1 MAKTPTANSK
11 PATIDELSE
20 QIALLKNDIASLTE
34 TLGDYGKAKTNEM
47 RDTARTAAND
57 LSDAGRAKAMEA
69 QKQAEEF
76 LKAQPGTA
84 LGIAAG
90 LGFLVGLVTARR

>member
-1 MAKTPTANSK
+1 MAKTTTAAAK
-11 PATIDELSE
+11 EVTIDDLSN

-34 TLGDYGKAKTNEM
+34 TLGEYGKAKSEEM
-47 RDTARTAAND
+47 RDNARSAAND
-57 LSDAGRAKAMEA
+57 FAETGRAKAMEA

-76 LKAQPGTA
+76 MHAQPGTA

-90 LGFLVGLVTARR
+90 LGFLVGIVTARR